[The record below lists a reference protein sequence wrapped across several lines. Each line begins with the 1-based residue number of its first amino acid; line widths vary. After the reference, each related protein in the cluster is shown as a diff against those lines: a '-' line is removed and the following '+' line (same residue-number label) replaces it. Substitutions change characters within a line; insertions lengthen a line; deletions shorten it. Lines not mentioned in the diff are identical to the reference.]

1 MLGSLVALQERLSLY
16 KIKVVKMNEQI
27 NYCGIDVS
35 NETLDLYFVNK
46 EGTHQ
51 HLQISNTITGF
62 RNMLKETGRKVHFV
76 MEATGVYHL
85 NLIFFLEQKKMRYS
99 VVNALKIKRYI
110 QMHLERNK
118 SDKKDAKRIYE
129 YGVDREPEQYL
140 MPDMAYFE
148 CRSLNN
154 AIDDLTKEITKF
166 SNQIHSLK
174 KCPFD
179 AKSIEKSF
187 TKIIKKLQEE
197 KQNLEI
203 ELQRKLVEWDGETLE
218 LVSSIKGIGKR
229 ASAELLIYTQGFK
242 DMNSYKQLISYAG
255 LSPTEYRSGSSI
267 RGRVR
272 ICKQGGKQLRHIL
285 YMCALNAKKTNAQC
299 RALFDRLVEKGKNK
313 KAAVIAVCNKL
324 LKIVFG
330 VVKNREFYDENF
342 IQKTT

>member
-1 MLGSLVALQERLSLY
+1 MT
-16 KIKVVKMNEQI
+16 NNI
-27 NYCGIDVS
+27 NYCGIDVF
-35 NETLDLYFVNK
+35 NETLDLYFINK
-46 EGTHQ
+46 EGIHQ
-51 HLQISNTITGF
+51 HLQVSNTVTGF
-62 RNMLKETGRKVHFV
+62 RTMVKEAATNTHFV

-85 NLIFFLEQKKMRYS
+85 NLIFFLEAKKVRFS
-99 VVNALKIKRYI
+99 VVNALQIKRYI

-129 YGVDREPEQYL
+129 YGVDRNPEIYS
-140 MPDMAYFE
+140 MPDSAYFE

-154 AIDDLTKEITKF
+154 AIHDLTKEITKF

-174 KCPFD
+174 KCPYD
-179 AKSIEKSF
+179 TKSIKKSF
-187 TKIIKKLQEE
+187 EKIIKKLQEE
-197 KQNLEI
+197 KQNLEL
-203 ELQRKLVEWDGETLE
+203 ELQEKLLEWDTETLE
-218 LVSSIKGIGKR
+218 LVSSVKGIGKR
-229 ASAELLIYTQGFK
+229 AAAELLIYTQSFK

-313 KAAVIAVCNKL
+313 KSAIIAVCNKL

-330 VVKNREFYDENF
+330 VVKNREFYHENY
-342 IQKTT
+342 IQKNA

>member
-1 MLGSLVALQERLSLY
+1 M
-16 KIKVVKMNEQI
+16 EQK
-27 NYCGIDVS
+27 NKYCGIDVS
-35 NETLDLYFVNK
+35 NETLDAYFQNK
-46 EGTHQ
+46 NGNFQ
-51 HLQISNTITGF
+51 HLQVTNTVTGF
-62 RNMLKETGRKVHFV
+62 RKLVKETGKEVQFV

-85 NLIFFLEQKKMRYS
+85 NFIFFLQEKNIKFS
-99 VVNALKIKRYI
+99 VVNALQIKRYI

-129 YGVDREPEQYL
+129 YGVDRNPEIYS
-140 MPDMAYFE
+140 MPDMDYFE

-154 AIDDLTKEITKF
+154 AIHDLTKEITKF

-179 AKSIEKSF
+179 AKNIIKSF
-187 TKIIKKLQEE
+187 EKIIKKLKKE
-197 KQNLEI
+197 KQNLEKL
-203 ELQRKLVEWDGETLE
+203 LQEKLLEWDRETLE
-218 LVSSIKGIGKR
+218 LVTSVKGLGKR
-229 ASAELLIYTQGFK
+229 AAAELLIYTQGFK

-330 VVKNREFYDENF
+330 VVKNRALYQDNF
-342 IQKTT
+342 LEKTA

>member
-1 MLGSLVALQERLSLY
+1 MKQ
-16 KIKVVKMNEQI
+16 KN

-35 NETLDLYFVNK
+35 SETLDLYFKNK
-46 EGTHQ
+46 EGNLQ
-51 HLQISNTITGF
+51 HLQVTNSATGF
-62 RNMLKETGRKVHFV
+62 RKMIKESGKETHFV

-85 NLIFFLEQKKMRYS
+85 NLIFFLRAQNIAFS
-99 VVNALKIKRYI
+99 VVNALQIKRYI

-129 YGVDREPEQYL
+129 YGVDRTPERYA
-140 MPDMAYFE
+140 MPETAYFE

-154 AIDDLTKEITKF
+154 AIHDLTKEITKF
-166 SNQIHSLK
+166 SNQVHSIK

-179 AKSIEKSF
+179 
-187 TKIIKKLQEE
+187 TKIIDKSFQKIIRKLKQE
-197 KQNLEI
+197 KQNLEAI
-203 ELQRKLVEWDGETLE
+203 LQVRLNEWETLKLVT
-218 LVSSIKGIGKR
+218 SIKGIGSK
-229 ASAELLIYTQGFK
+229 AAAELIIYTQGFK

-285 YMCALNAKKTNAQC
+285 YMCALNAKKTNSHC
-299 RALFDRLVEKGKNK
+299 RALFERLVEKGKNK

-330 VVKNREFYDENF
+330 VVKNRMIYQDNYL
-342 IQKTT
+342 QKTA

>member
-1 MLGSLVALQERLSLY
+1 MKE
-16 KIKVVKMNEQI
+16 KI
-27 NYCGIDVS
+27 NYCGIDIS
-35 NETLDLYFVNK
+35 CETLDLYFINK
-46 EGTHQ
+46 EGVHQ
-51 HLQISNTITGF
+51 HLQIPNNITGF
-62 RNMLKETGRKVHFV
+62 RKMLKEAGTKTHFV

-85 NLIFFLEQKKMRYS
+85 NLIFFLQEKNIGFS
-99 VVNALKIKRYI
+99 VENALKIKRYI

-129 YGVDREPEQYL
+129 YGVDRKPETYA
-140 MPDMAYFE
+140 MPDLAYFE

-154 AIDDLTKEITKF
+154 AIHDLTKEITKF

-174 KCPFD
+174 KCPFE
-179 AKSIEKSF
+179 AKIIEKSF
-187 TKIIKKLQEE
+187 QKIIKKLQEE
-197 KQNLEI
+197 KQNLEL
-203 ELQRKLVEWDGETLE
+203 ELQEKLLEWDRETLE
-218 LVSSIKGIGKR
+218 LVSSVKGIGKR
-229 ASAELLIYTQGFK
+229 ASAELLIYTQGFR

-299 RALFDRLVEKGKNK
+299 KALFDRLVEKGKNK

-324 LKIVFG
+324 LKLVFG
-330 VVKNREFYDENF
+330 VVKNRVFYQDNF
-342 IQKTT
+342 IQKRA

>member
-1 MLGSLVALQERLSLY
+1 
-16 KIKVVKMNEQI
+16 MNEKI

-35 NETLDLYFVNK
+35 SETLDLYFINK
-46 EGTHQ
+46 EGIHQ
-51 HLQISNTITGF
+51 HLQIANTVTGF
-62 RNMLKETGRKVHFV
+62 RKMLKEAGTEAHFV

-85 NLIFFLEQKKMRYS
+85 NLIFFLQEKNIRFS
-99 VVNALKIKRYI
+99 IVNALKIKRYI

-129 YGVDREPEQYL
+129 YGVDCRPEMYS
-140 MPDMAYFE
+140 MPDLSYFE

-154 AIDDLTKEITKF
+154 AIHDLTKEITKF
-166 SNQIHSLK
+166 SNQMHSLK
-174 KCPFD
+174 KCPYD
-179 AKSIEKSF
+179 TKSTKKSF
-187 TKIIKKLQEE
+187 ERILKKLKEE
-197 KQNLEI
+197 KQNLES
-203 ELQRKLVEWDGETLE
+203 ELQEKLIIWNQETLE
-218 LVSSIKGIGKR
+218 LVSSVKGIGKR
-229 ASAELLIYTQGFK
+229 AAAELLIYTQGFK

-255 LSPTEYRSGSSI
+255 LSPTEFRSGSSI

-330 VVKNREFYDENF
+330 VVKNREFYHENF
-342 IQKTT
+342 IEISA

>member
-1 MLGSLVALQERLSLY
+1 M
-16 KIKVVKMNEQI
+16 EQK
-27 NYCGIDVS
+27 NKYCGIDVS
-35 NETLDLYFVNK
+35 NETLDAYFQNK
-46 EGTHQ
+46 DGNFE
-51 HLQISNTITGF
+51 HLQVANSSTGF
-62 RNMLKETGRKVHFV
+62 RKLLKEAGKEAHFV
-76 MEATGVYHL
+76 METTGVYHL
-85 NLIFFLEQKKMRYS
+85 NFIFFLKEKNIKFS
-99 VVNALKIKRYI
+99 VINALQIKRYI

-129 YGVDREPEQYL
+129 YGVDRNPEIYV
-140 MPDMAYFE
+140 MPDIDYFE

-154 AIDDLTKEITKF
+154 AIHDLTKEITKF

-179 AKSIEKSF
+179 AKIIQKSF
-187 TKIIKKLQEE
+187 TKIIAKFKEE
-197 KQNLEI
+197 KQNLE
-203 ELQRKLVEWDGETLE
+203 LQLQEKLTKWEPEMLE
-218 LVSSIKGIGKR
+218 LVTSVKGLGKR
-229 ASAELLIYTQGFK
+229 VASELIIFTQGFK

-299 RALFDRLVEKGKNK
+299 RALFDRLVAKGKNK
-313 KAAVIAVCNKL
+313 KAAIIAVCNKL

-330 VVKNREFYDENF
+330 VVKNKTFYQDNF
-342 IQKTT
+342 IEKCA

>member
-1 MLGSLVALQERLSLY
+1 MKQ
-16 KIKVVKMNEQI
+16 KN

-35 NETLDLYFVNK
+35 SETLDLYFKNK
-46 EGTHQ
+46 EGNLQ
-51 HLQISNTITGF
+51 HLQVTNSATGF
-62 RNMLKETGRKVHFV
+62 RKMIKESGKETHFV

-85 NLIFFLEQKKMRYS
+85 NLIFFLRAQNIAFS
-99 VVNALKIKRYI
+99 VVNALQIKRYI

-129 YGVDREPEQYL
+129 YGVDRTPERYA
-140 MPDMAYFE
+140 MPETAYFE

-154 AIDDLTKEITKF
+154 AIHNLTKEITKF
-166 SNQIHSLK
+166 SNQVHSIK

-179 AKSIEKSF
+179 
-187 TKIIKKLQEE
+187 TKIIDKSFQKIIRKLKQE
-197 KQNLEI
+197 KQNLEAI
-203 ELQRKLVEWDGETLE
+203 LQVRLNEWEGETLK
-218 LVSSIKGIGKR
+218 LVTSIKGIGSK
-229 ASAELLIYTQGFK
+229 AAAELIIYTQGFK

-285 YMCALNAKKTNAQC
+285 YMCALNAKKTNSHC
-299 RALFDRLVEKGKNK
+299 RALFERLVEKGKNK

-330 VVKNREFYDENF
+330 VVKNRMIYQDNYL
-342 IQKTT
+342 QKTA

>member
-1 MLGSLVALQERLSLY
+1 MEE
-16 KIKVVKMNEQI
+16 KN

-35 NETLDLYFVNK
+35 SETLDLYFKNK
-46 EGTHQ
+46 EGVLQ
-51 HLQISNTITGF
+51 HLQVTNTVTGF
-62 RNMLKETGRKVHFV
+62 RKMIRSAGRETHFV

-85 NLIFFLEQKKMRYS
+85 HLIFFLKEQNIAFS
-99 VVNALKIKRYI
+99 VVNALQIKRYI

-129 YGVDREPEQYL
+129 YGVERRPEIYA
-140 MPDMAYFE
+140 MPDTEYFE

-154 AIDDLTKEITKF
+154 AIHDLTKEITKF
-166 SNQIHSLK
+166 SNQIHSIK

-179 AKSIEKSF
+179 TKTIEKSF
-187 TKIIKKLQEE
+187 EKIIKKLREE
-197 KQNLEI
+197 KLNLEI
-203 ELQRKLVEWDGETLE
+203 ILQQKLIAWEAEMLKLVTS
-218 LVSSIKGIGKR
+218 VKGIGRR
-229 ASAELLIYTQGFK
+229 AAAELIIYTQGFK

-299 RALFDRLVEKGKNK
+299 KTLFDRLVEKGKNK

-330 VVKNREFYDENF
+330 VVKNKTAYQDNF
-342 IQKTT
+342 FVKSA

>member
-1 MLGSLVALQERLSLY
+1 MEH
-16 KIKVVKMNEQI
+16 KN

-35 NETLDLYFVNK
+35 NETLDLYFKNK
-46 EGTHQ
+46 DGKQQ
-51 HLQISNTITGF
+51 HLQVANSSSGF
-62 RNMLKETGRKVHFV
+62 RKMLKESGKETHFV
-76 MEATGVYHL
+76 MEATGVYHM
-85 NLIFFLEQKKMRYS
+85 NLIFFLQRENVVFS

-129 YGVDREPEQYL
+129 YGVDRAPEIYA
-140 MPDMAYFE
+140 MPDEAYFE

-154 AIDDLTKEITKF
+154 SIHDLTKEITKF
-166 SNQIHSLK
+166 SNQVHSLK

-179 AKSIEKSF
+179 TKTVEKSF
-187 TKIIKKLQEE
+187 QKIIKKLKEE
-197 KQNLEI
+197 KRDLEAV
-203 ELQRKLVEWDGETLE
+203 LQVKLVEWEEETLK
-218 LVSSIKGIGKR
+218 LVTSIKGIGSK
-229 ASAELLIYTQGFK
+229 AAAELIIYTQGFK

-255 LSPTEYRSGSSI
+255 LSPTEYRSGTSI

-330 VVKNREFYDENF
+330 VVKNRTMYQDNF
-342 IQKTT
+342 VVKSA